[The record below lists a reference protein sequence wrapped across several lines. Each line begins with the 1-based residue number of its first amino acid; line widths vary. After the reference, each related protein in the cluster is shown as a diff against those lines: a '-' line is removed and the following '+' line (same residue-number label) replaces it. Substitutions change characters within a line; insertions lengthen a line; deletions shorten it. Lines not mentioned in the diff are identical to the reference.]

1 MIKLL
6 FFYILILLI
15 YNPLIARETGET
27 EITTEDGIEVFQ
39 EEKYYL
45 LKKNVNIQSDEL
57 NLNGQIVKIF
67 FDEDLYDIRELIA
80 NDKVDFVS
88 DAYNISGMGNN
99 VRFDI
104 KNQIIFINGKK
115 SVLYL
120 ENTEMQSDGEINL
133 DNIKSSFYINGLN
146 SKLISDNIY
155 ISGSE
160 INGNFEVIN
169 DKREIANLTVEDE
182 KKLNIT
188 TDDIVMFSKRAIY
201 NKKKSIIELFED
213 VEINRGNEVITGD
226 YGILNTKKN
235 SYKVSSNNSK
245 KVKAVIMSPNE

>member
-57 NLNGQIVKIF
+57 NLNAQIVKIF

-88 DAYNISGMGNN
+88 RCFFPQTGVNEDPVTGSAHTLMIPYWSRILGKEKLLAQQLSTRSGKL
-99 VRFDI
+99 RCELH
-104 KNQIIFINGKK
+104 GKRVMIGGETAK
-115 SVLYL
+115 Y
-120 ENTEMQSDGEINL
+120 MQGEI
-133 DNIKSSFYINGLN
+133 
-146 SKLISDNIY
+146 
-155 ISGSE
+155 
-160 INGNFEVIN
+160 
-169 DKREIANLTVEDE
+169 
-182 KKLNIT
+182 
-188 TDDIVMFSKRAIY
+188 
-201 NKKKSIIELFED
+201 SI
-213 VEINRGNEVITGD
+213 
-226 YGILNTKKN
+226 
-235 SYKVSSNNSK
+235 
-245 KVKAVIMSPNE
+245 